1 MGCDK
6 LRWPRFGIR
15 RKDWEREMGWGGL
28 WQAGGAG
35 EGGGWG
41 LWLKVVAGGNW
52 RGGMEGAIKCL
63 ILYFLSVSSI

>member
-6 LRWPRFGIR
+6 SAMLRWPRFGIT

-28 WQAGGAG
+28 WQGRQG
-35 EGGGWG
+35 G

-63 ILYFLSVSSI
+63 ILYFISVSNI

>member
-6 LRWPRFGIR
+6 SAMLRWPRFGIR
-15 RKDWEREMGWGGL
+15 RKDWEREMGCGGL
-28 WQAGGAG
+28 WQGRQ
-35 EGGGWG
+35 GGGG

-63 ILYFLSVSSI
+63 ILYFISVSNI